1 MFIIT
6 NKKWFFALSGAL
18 VVGALLSLAV
28 FGLKPSIDF
37 TGGTL
42 VEASYPKG
50 RPDVAALS
58 RSIDAAGFSGYSLRE
73 AGTNQYVLRTT
84 NLTTAQRATI
94 GAVMSMGGTASSSI
108 DQVTDVG
115 PTIGAELRN
124 KSLVSITL
132 VMLCIMLFIAFAFR
146 KVSKPI
152 SSWLYGF
159 VALVTLV
166 FDVLMTIGFFAV
178 LGHFTGAQV
187 DSLFVTAALTVLGF
201 SIHDTIVVFDR
212 TRENLRTLHDKNR
225 KEPFAETAGHAISQ
239 TIVRSIN
246 TSVSVIL
253 SLGALYLFGPAAT
266 QNFALTLLVGIIAGT
281 YSSICL
287 ATPLLVELAE
297 RQGRKK

>member
-6 NKKWFFALSGAL
+6 NKNWFFALSGAL
-18 VVGALLSLAV
+18 VVGALLSLAD

-42 VEASYPKG
+42 VEASYPNG
-50 RPDVAALS
+50 RPDVTALS
-58 RSIDAAGFSGYSLRE
+58 RSIDAAGFSGNSLRE

-94 GAVMSMGGTASSSI
+94 GAVMSMGGAASSSI

-159 VALVTLV
+159 VALVTY
-166 FDVLMTIGFFAV
+166 DC
-178 LGHFTGAQV
+178 
-187 DSLFVTAALTVLGF
+187 
-201 SIHDTIVVFDR
+201 VV
-212 TRENLRTLHDKNR
+212 
-225 KEPFAETAGHAISQ
+225 
-239 TIVRSIN
+239 VVV
-246 TSVSVIL
+246 VSVDQVAARNRPWHG
-253 SLGALYLFGPAAT
+253 GA
-266 QNFALTLLVGIIAGT
+266 
-281 YSSICL
+281 
-287 ATPLLVELAE
+287 PL
-297 RQGRKK
+297 RR